1 MNELMIKYK
10 DIFKKIDTVV
20 KNEINR
26 LLNRAVELGYI
37 EKINSD
43 TVQLQ
48 LNSDNNV
55 WITINSFRRKIKIT
69 ILEDENKTYAKSF
82 SGFYGK

>member
-1 MNELMIKYK
+1 MNELIIKYK
-10 DIFKKIDTVV
+10 DVFKNIDTVV

-43 TVQLQ
+43 IVQLQ

-55 WITINSFRRKIKIT
+55 WITINSFRRKLRFT
-69 ILEDENKTYAKSF
+69 ILEDDNKTYAKSF